1 MTQLINLL
9 VAVALHKWAEALTLV
24 NDSLFSRLKIFLE
37 KGMSFSKNE
46 SRKNL
51 SIRMIIIFS
60 STGPLGI
67 GIGCA
72 LTQTS
77 PIISAVFMS
86 ISAGLLK
93 SLDLKS
99 LNKMFIGTF
108 LYISASEVVVEEFS
122 ISKNKWLKLLFFMIG
137 VAMISGLWFLEESD

>member
-1 MTQLINLL
+1 
-9 VAVALHKWAEALTLV
+9 
-24 NDSLFSRLKIFLE
+24 
-37 KGMSFSKNE
+37 MSFSKNE

-67 GIGCA
+67 GIGWA

-86 ISAGLLK
+86 ISAGWDIRIYLMTIHKNL
-93 SLDLKS
+93 
-99 LNKMFIGTF
+99 GTF

-122 ISKNKWLKLLFFMIG
+122 ISKNKWLKFSFFIIG
-137 VAMISGLWFLEESD
+137 VAIISGLWFLEES